1 MQNSL
6 SKSKIEIMLEETDNL
21 DHFRSQ
27 TTLHKREVTSKTE
40 EKLLSK
46 VYESH
51 NAAQIRKFLP
61 EEEVENFHNSVEFN
75 WNQFWIS
82 FIYEFLPWVLVSPL
96 VVLLIE
102 KSKKKA
108 WNVIQNRCLL
118 MCSLKHNDLR
128 LHILH
133 WVLWYPSQWI
143 IMSSLIFKLFDINN
157 LLRNIDIFHLLI
169 GFFILTV
176 RNLIISIKYGYYRKE
191 DYEILCSDPPY
202 WDQNK
207 TERRMVLAGWSSPE
221 KYPGLIEDEL
231 TCTVDASNIS
241 VQGMSF
247 VLKEEISHFLRKI
260 TTDELFCAKTK
271 YNKHNEVT
279 SGFLCHQIIKKSF
292 EVNMPN
298 FYFVIALICSLYIMI
313 SPPIVK
319 SFYNTYSF
327 GSSIFEVIVSTGIL
341 IISFM
346 SFGLFSFG
354 LICLHDFNR
363 RFNAM
368 NYLGKLIYYPG
379 IKLDDL
385 FNEKNLKSSN
395 FENNIL
401 SDFLKKYIHADL
413 SIPKNVFAWSCIRN
427 ILRSYG
433 HSYYLRIQGYTSVFL
448 CFVLFCLVMLNLIG
462 WLGLRH
468 HFSTIILLISLILII
483 SIITIISIFKA
494 SNLQHESSNHRN
506 LVKKE
511 LLIIEKSLIQ
521 DDESFNNLRKSK
533 YKSKQLL
540 KEVDEYINF
549 EELNH
554 NPTKILGYPADH
566 NVLSSVIGLI
576 ITGFVLALEG
586 FVGSNITYDAYGW
599 FKF

>member
-1 MQNSL
+1 
-6 SKSKIEIMLEETDNL
+6 MLDETENI
-21 DHFRSQ
+21 DHFRTP

-51 NAAQIRKFLP
+51 NAAQIRKFIP
-61 EEEVENFHNSVEFN
+61 EEEVEDYHNSVEFN
-75 WNQFWIS
+75 WNQFWVS
-82 FIYEFLPWVLVSPL
+82 FTYEVLPWVFISPL
-96 VVLLIE
+96 AVLLIE
-102 KSKKKA
+102 RSRKKA

-118 MCSLKHNDLR
+118 LCSLKHNDIR
-128 LHILH
+128 LHIMF

-143 IMSSLIFKLFDINN
+143 IISGLVFKIFDSHNFI
-157 LLRNIDIFHLLI
+157 RNIDIFHLLI
-169 GFFILTV
+169 GFCILTV
-176 RNLIISIKYGYYRKE
+176 RNLIVSIKYGYYRKE
-191 DYEILCSDPPY
+191 DYDILSSDPPY
-202 WDQNK
+202 WDQSR

-247 VLKEEISHFLRKI
+247 ILKEDISQFLRKI
-260 TTDELFCAKTK
+260 KTDELFCAKTK
-271 YNKHNEVT
+271 YNQNNEVT

-292 EVNMPN
+292 EVNIPN
-298 FYFVIALICSLYIMI
+298 FYFIIALICSLYVMI
-313 SPPIVK
+313 CPPIVK
-319 SFYNTYSF
+319 SIFNTHSF
-327 GSSIFEVIVSTGIL
+327 GDSIYEIIVSIGIL
-341 IISFM
+341 ITTFQSFPV
-346 SFGLFSFG
+346 FGFG
-354 LICLHDFNR
+354 LICVHDFKR

-368 NYLGKLIYYPG
+368 NFLGKLISYPG
-379 IKLDDL
+379 IRLDDL
-385 FNEKNLKSSN
+385 FSEKTLKS
-395 FENNIL
+395 NNIDNNKL
-401 SDFLKKYIHADL
+401 SQILKKHIHVDL
-413 SIPKNVFAWSCIRN
+413 SNPKNVFAWSNIRT
-427 ILRSYG
+427 IIRSYG

-483 SIITIISIFKA
+483 SIITVISIFKA

-576 ITGFVLALEG
+576 ITGFILALEG
-586 FVGSNITYDAYGW
+586 FVGSNISYDVNGW
-599 FKF
+599 FRF